1 MDIYYV
7 ESPGQIINA
16 AESIYARRGDYK
28 IIIRYNNSHYN
39 DSQIKNVIDFYIKN
53 TCLLDESAIYS
64 FTTGL
69 GFFKIISSVFMSQI
83 SPKIF
88 IGCHKSK
95 YTKLLKALRVNLTLM
110 DDGIA
115 TLVHL
120 KEVGKDNLISCI
132 LNRNYIFPLYTFLSV
147 SDGRS
152 MIYNDFSLLKSL
164 FEKRDSTGVVF
175 FGAKYVEIG
184 LIEKNNYLTLLSS
197 VLNFFKGDHVTYI
210 PHREES
216 DENLK
221 EYSMLGYSIKRLSNP
236 SEIALVKNEICPLKV
251 AGFYSASILT
261 SILIDDSLDAYSFKI
276 PGDYID
282 QEVSNRLSD
291 IYKYFEKY
299 VHVVDTAKI

>member
-7 ESPGQIINA
+7 ESPGQIVNA
-16 AESIYARRGDYK
+16 AESIYARRRDYK
-28 IIIRYNNSHYN
+28 IIIRYNNSNYN
-39 DSQIKNVIDFYIKN
+39 DSQIKSVIDFYIKN
-53 TCLLDESAIYS
+53 TCLLDASVIYS
-64 FTTGL
+64 FTTEF
-69 GFFKIISSVFMSQI
+69 GFFKIISSVFLNVK
-83 SPKIF
+83 SPQIF

-120 KEVGKDNLISCI
+120 KEVGKDNLISRI

-152 MIYNDFSLLKSL
+152 MTYNDFSLMKSL
-164 FEKRDSTGVVF
+164 FEKRKTTDVVF

-184 LIEKNNYLTLLSS
+184 LIEKNNYLTLLTS
-197 VLNFFKGDHVTYI
+197 VLDFFKGDHVTYI

-236 SEIALVKNEICPLKV
+236 SEIALVKNEICPHKV

-261 SILIDDSLDAYSFKI
+261 SILIDGSIDAYSFKI
-276 PGDYID
+276 PDYYID
-282 QEVSNRLSD
+282 QDVSNRLSD

-299 VHVVDTAKI
+299 VHVVDIAKI